1 MGDRGVDCVLAFDDG
16 DVITIGDGGRSSAE
30 VSSLELLD
38 VLRERE
44 LMTWVNASRLFFAH
58 ALSRIL
64 T

>member
-1 MGDRGVDCVLAFDDG
+1 MGDTGADCALAFDDG
-16 DVITIGDGGRSSAE
+16 DAMTIDDGGRSPAE
-30 VSSLELLD
+30 VSSFELLD
-38 VLRERE
+38 EFRERE